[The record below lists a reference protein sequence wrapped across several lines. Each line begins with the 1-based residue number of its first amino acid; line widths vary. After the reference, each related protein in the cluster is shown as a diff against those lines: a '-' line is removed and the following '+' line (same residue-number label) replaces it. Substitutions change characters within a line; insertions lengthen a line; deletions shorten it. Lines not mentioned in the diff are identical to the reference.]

1 MQRNSVLRHFRL
13 RKMNAHIDFN
23 TIYQWK
29 NGHIYILEKNMDCDA
44 TIIGSRQMEIPIK
57 ALATQRVT
65 ALQTEGVQ
73 PLQKDQITRR
83 VKREIVEIY

>member
-1 MQRNSVLRHFRL
+1 MQDSI
-13 RKMNAHIDFN
+13 AHIYKRISD
-23 TIYQWK
+23 IYFIC
-29 NGHIYILEKNMDCDA
+29 NIDYLYLYMDCYILEKNMDCDA